1 MPEIVGEAEDTKIK
15 NKAYE
20 VKVDTNCNPG
30 AKLIE
35 RDH

>member
-20 VKVDTNCNPG
+20 VKVDTNCNPR
-30 AKLIE
+30 AKFME